1 VVPPGIQQ
9 FFIPDTAAGSPVY
22 TAVAIGAARIGFTDA
37 KLGIDVSRDVVYAAP
52 IGDGA
57 VPVDWARSAPLEV
70 AADALERGAR
80 DGASYLPLP
89 PAAAQPKNYALWQ
102 KAFAQYLSQAERI
115 ELLREPSTKL
125 TSTPGETE
133 RDFRIR
139 LKDALR
145 SSRDE
150 AVEAIRQKYAG
161 RQAALGEKLRKAQA
175 AVGREE
181 EQASQQK
188 IQTALSVGA
197 TVLGALFG
205 RKAVSAGTIGRAT
218 TAARGMG
225 RSMKEAGDVKRASES
240 VEAIQQQ
247 IQELETAVRDETQA
261 IAARFDTE
269 PTLDRVTL
277 VPKRGQVT
285 IQFVGLGWDPR

>member
-1 VVPPGIQQ
+1 
-9 FFIPDTAAGSPVY
+9 
-22 TAVAIGAARIGFTDA
+22 
-37 KLGIDVSRDVVYAAP
+37 
-52 IGDGA
+52 
-57 VPVDWARSAPLEV
+57 
-70 AADALERGAR
+70 
-80 DGASYLPLP
+80 
-89 PAAAQPKNYALWQ
+89 
-102 KAFAQYLSQAERI
+102 
-115 ELLREPSTKL
+115 
-125 TSTPGETE
+125 
-133 RDFRIR
+133 

-197 TVLGALFG
+197 TVL
-205 RKAVSAGTIGRAT
+205 AT
-218 TAARGMG
+218 TAARGVG
-225 RSMKEAGDVKRASES
+225 RSMKEAGDVKRASAS
-240 VEAIQQQ
+240 VEAVQQQ
-247 IQELETAVRDETQA
+247 MQDLEAAVRDETQA
-261 IAARFDTE
+261 IASRFDAE
-269 PTLDRVTL
+269 PTFDRVTL